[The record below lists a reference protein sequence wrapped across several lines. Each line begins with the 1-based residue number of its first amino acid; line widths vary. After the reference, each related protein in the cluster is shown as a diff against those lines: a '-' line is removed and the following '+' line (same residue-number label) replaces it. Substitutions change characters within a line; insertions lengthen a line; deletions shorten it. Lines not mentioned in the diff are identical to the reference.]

1 MKLYSWN
8 VNGIRAA
15 EKKGFLDWL
24 DQEQPEIV
32 CIQETKA
39 QVEQLSSSL
48 IEDNS
53 RFVIESP
60 TINVESPAS
69 VISTF
74 LSIWLTITSI
84 CLSSIL
90 TP

>member
-8 VNGIRAA
+8 VNGIRAV

-39 QVEQLSSSL
+39 HVEQLSSSL
-48 IEDNS
+48 IEDH
-53 RFVIESP
+53 
-60 TINVESPAS
+60 A
-69 VISTF
+69 
-74 LSIWLTITSI
+74 
-84 CLSSIL
+84 
-90 TP
+90 